1 MKPYIPQTLP
11 VKSIDWSDHVSLIGR
26 ANAALARYDGMLQ
39 GVVNP
44 VVLLSPL
51 TTQEAVL
58 SSRIEGTQASMEE
71 VLEYEADPKGEV
83 EPSKNA
89 DIQEII
95 NYRRAMGMAVAEF
108 KGRPLCLNLIKQLHA
123 VLLDSVRG
131 RNKAPGEFRRS
142 QNHIGPPGS
151 SIEEATF
158 VPPSPD
164 RLGPALDNWEKYLHH
179 DEKDRLVQL
188 AVIKAQFEII
198 HPFLDGNGRMGRMLI
213 PLFLFEK
220 GLLSSPMFYLS
231 AYLEAQREVYYQRLQ
246 AVSETGDW
254 DGWIFF
260 FLTAIVKQAEVN
272 LEKTRKILDLY
283 DRMKQKVPDIIRS
296 QYAIQAID
304 ALFDRPIFR
313 ISGFAARSDIPEAS
327 ARRILN
333 ALKENGS
340 IRDLRAGKGRRA
352 AIFVFPELIA
362 ITEEG
367 T

>member
-1 MKPYIPQTLP
+1 MKPFEPHKLP
-11 VKSIDWSDHVSLIGR
+11 LESIDWGTHVSLIGR

-39 GVVNP
+39 SIVNP

-51 TTQEAVL
+51 TMQEAVL
-58 SSRIEGTQASMEE
+58 SSRIEGTLANMEE
-71 VLEYEADPKGEV
+71 VLEYEADPKEKI
-83 EPSKNA
+83 EPSKHD

-95 NYRRAMGMAVAEF
+95 NYRRAMGMAVVEF
-108 KGRPLCLNLIKQLHA
+108 KGRPLCLNLIKKLHA

-131 RNKAPGEFRRS
+131 MNKAPGKFRRI
-142 QNHIGPPGS
+142 QNYIGPTGC
-151 SIEEATF
+151 SIEDATF
-158 VPPSPD
+158 VPPSAD
-164 RLGPALDNWEKYLHH
+164 HLGSALDNWEKYLHY

-198 HPFLDGNGRMGRMLI
+198 HPFIDGNGRIGRMLI

-254 DGWIFF
+254 SGWIDF
-260 FLTAIVKQAEVN
+260 FLRAVIEQAGTN
-272 LEKTRKILDLY
+272 IEKTCKILDLY
-283 DRMKQKVPDIIRS
+283 DRMKQKLPDIIRS

-313 ISGFAARSDIPEAS
+313 ITDFIKRSGIPKDS
-327 ARRILN
+327 VKRIVG

-340 IRDLRAGKGRRA
+340 IKDLRTGKGRRA
-352 AIFVFPELIA
+352 AILIFPELIT
-362 ITEEG
+362 ITEERS
-367 T
+367 